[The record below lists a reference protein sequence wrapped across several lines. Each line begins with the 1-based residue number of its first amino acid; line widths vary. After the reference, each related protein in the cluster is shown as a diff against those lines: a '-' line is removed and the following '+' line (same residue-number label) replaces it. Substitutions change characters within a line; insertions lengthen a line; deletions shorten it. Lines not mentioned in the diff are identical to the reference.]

1 MFRVYVGVYVLY
13 LGCYFPLSLMAAS
26 KKKNPPV
33 ASKTT
38 AHTHTTVYNPAVMFF
53 AEVFSSVRW
62 R

>member
-38 AHTHTTVYNPAVMFF
+38 AHTHTRRFIILL
-53 AEVFSSVRW
+53 
-62 R
+62 